1 MLAGIDADD
10 DSDGSESEGE
20 DGLDLKD
27 MFDDVP
33 HDNSDL
39 LGDDD
44 LESHFSPIRD
54 TPAAATATMT
64 ICNVEVHQNPDPDPD
79 VSNFDSDLNM
89 PHRPKT

>member
-27 MFDDVP
+27 MFDDVL

-39 LGDDD
+39 QGDDD

-54 TPAAATATMT
+54 TPPAAAATMT
-64 ICNVEVHQNPDPDPD
+64 TCNVEVH
-79 VSNFDSDLNM
+79 
-89 PHRPKT
+89 